1 MRPPVHVDMPELRP
15 QREEDMPKGAY
26 IKKRCFEQFGFPED
40 CEGCRRLMPGV
51 TPRRPHL
58 ESCRK
63 RIYGGLSK
71 TEEGRQW
78 MGKTHIKMDEYLA
91 ERLGPRKPTVS
102 SRPQERK
109 DDGADSMERGGG
121 KAEDV
126 PVPTDADDEDMT
138 LGEIFTKRKR
148 ARHDAPGA
156 TRPRG
161 TQKRARRERSRRS
174 ERCWPLCRCRVA

>member
-1 MRPPVHVDMPELRP
+1 
-15 QREEDMPKGAY
+15 
-26 IKKRCFEQFGFPED
+26 
-40 CEGCRRLMPGV
+40 
-51 TPRRPHL
+51 
-58 ESCRK
+58 
-63 RIYGGLSK
+63 
-71 TEEGRQW
+71 

-161 TQKRARRERSRRS
+161 TQKRARRERGRDLVDMILIFFPAF
-174 ERCWPLCRCRVA
+174 PLCVSLLGAHLTVTVELPREN